1 MSAYVFPIVS
11 AFFTF
16 IFIALLAVIPYAV
29 LQYRKYGS
37 ISKLK
42 VLIVFSF
49 SFYLICAYYLIILPL
64 PSQSFVAHL
73 HTPWM
78 QLVPF
83 NALHYFITNTVF
95 RPLDP
100 STYVPAL
107 KQSAFLQP
115 FFNFMLTVPFGLY
128 LRYFWKLSF
137 KKVVLASF
145 CLSLFFELTQL
156 SGLYFIYP
164 RPYRLFDV
172 DDLILN
178 TLGGTCGY
186 LIEPLFAKLFPPLS
200 RLNYDAEQK
209 RNVASFSRRAIAFV
223 IDWIILLIIF
233 IALGLLVP
241 QLGLNNYLSYLG
253 GVFIYFVILPY
264 FSKGTTIGKG
274 AVKISLVAED
284 ESAAGFL
291 QLLFRQFLFYGLALG
306 NLFYFIP
313 LVLVKFDSDRG
324 SSRAFY
330 FTILAIAGIALLLFL
345 LDILVLMFKQNSKMF
360 YEHMTNTR
368 EIGH

>member
-1 MSAYVFPIVS
+1 MSAYLFPITR

-16 IFIALLAVIPYAV
+16 VLLALITIIPYAV
-29 LQYRKYGS
+29 IQYRKYGS
-37 ISKLK
+37 VSKLK
-42 VLIVFSF
+42 LLIIFSF

-64 PSQSFVAHL
+64 PSRSFVAHL

-83 NALHYFITNTVF
+83 NALHYFLTNTVL
-95 RPLDP
+95 RPLHP
-100 STYVPAL
+100 STYIPAL

-128 LRYFWKLSF
+128 LRYIWKLSF

-145 CLSLFFELTQL
+145 GLALFFELTQL

-209 RNVASFSRRAIAFV
+209 RNVASFSRRAVAFI

-233 IALGLLVP
+233 SALGLLVP
-241 QLGLNNYLSYLG
+241 QVGLNNYFSYLIG
-253 GVFIYFVILPY
+253 TILYFVFLPY
-264 FSKGTTIGKG
+264 FSNGTTIGKS

-284 ESAAGFL
+284 ETAASFS
-291 QLLFRQFLFYGLALG
+291 QLLIRQLLFYGLALG
-306 NLFYFIP
+306 NAFYFIP
-313 LVLVKFDSDRG
+313 LVLTKFDKDNGASK
-324 SSRAFY
+324 AFY
-330 FTILAIAGIALLLFL
+330 FTVLAIAGIALLLFVI
-345 LDILVLMFKQNSKMF
+345 DILVLVFKKNSKMF
-360 YEHMTNTR
+360 YEHVTNTR